1 MLREILLERHAAE
14 HHQIGKVASS
24 PFYRSGSGIHCQI
37 GNTAAMANPIRTLRH
52 AAGLSQERLAT
63 LAETSTAQIARLE
76 NGQRKLTRE
85 WAERLAGPL
94 NTTWQVVIGATGGG
108 LSESVP
114 AFAAPAP
121 PSEWERLPE
130 VSAAL
135 AAMLA
140 QIGVPLAPQRLTALA
155 QKTLR
160 DISALGRAL
169 PFEERLAI
177 AVSEVRSKQ
186 LEILE

>member
-1 MLREILLERHAAE
+1 MERGE
-14 HHQIGKVASS
+14 
-24 PFYRSGSGIHCQI
+24 R
-37 GNTAAMANPIRTLRH
+37 
-52 AAGLSQERLAT
+52 GLSRPWAVKIAPILGTDWAT
-63 LAETSTAQIARLE
+63 LMA
-76 NGQRKLTRE
+76 
-85 WAERLAGPL
+85 PP
-94 NTTWQVVIGATGGG
+94 GAAG

-140 QIGVPLAPQRLTALA
+140 EIGVPLAPQRLTALA

-177 AVSEVRSKQ
+177 AVSEVRSRQ
-186 LEILE
+186 LDVLE